1 MLLPKRGAC
10 VCVKPCDPRESSSSH
25 LYVCVQGVQAAHPVL
40 HQRRHWM
47 SAGDIQW
54 DAIGRTCKFLKV
66 GPFSFFP
73 NGFSKQQTCTC
84 MSGSIHVRQ
93 TCCVQMWQTCICADM
108 STNMCGHVAFS
119 CCDMFRSRH
128 VNQKSAEDVTKPSTS
143 FRGCLQ
149 VCVCVSVSVSD
160 SDHGQE
166 RLLRAS

>member
-1 MLLPKRGAC
+1 MLKSNMPEAIFGSCILLTVSMVLIFLKLASLALSWLHACTVCVC

-25 LYVCVQGVQAAHPVL
+25 LYVCVQGAQAAHPVL

-108 STNMCGHVAFS
+108 STNMCGLVAFS

-128 VNQKSAEDVTKPSTS
+128 VNQ
-143 FRGCLQ
+143 
-149 VCVCVSVSVSD
+149 
-160 SDHGQE
+160 
-166 RLLRAS
+166 